1 MKILDAHH
9 HLWNLS
15 AVEYPWLNAKDQ
27 KRFFGDPSPI
37 QRDYLIDEFRHDAQR
52 QEVVG
57 SVHIQVGAKNPLDEA
72 NWVHSV
78 SQENL
83 DWPMVQVAFCDLTAP
98 SLSEDIE
105 KYLSIPTVRGVR
117 QIIGRA
123 PEEDN
128 ETGTN
133 DLLKSDALLAGLKLI
148 GSKGLSFDLQ
158 LIPELIPATCEILQD
173 VPNTKVALCHAGSPH
188 DRSNSGLKDFSNRL
202 KYMANLSNVTCK
214 LSGLGMFDHNWTSK
228 SITPIVNTCLDQFG
242 ESRCMFG
249 SNFPVDS
256 LYSNYSKLVKSYK
269 DIIPDDCHLSVFYS
283 VAKHFYFDKV

>member
-37 QRDYLIDEFRHDAQR
+37 QRDYLIDEFRHDAEK

-72 NWVHSV
+72 IWVHSV
-78 SQENL
+78 SQENP

-98 SLSEDIE
+98 SLSDDIE

-188 DRSNSGLKDFSNRL
+188 DRSTSGLKDFSNRL
-202 KYMANLSNVTCK
+202 RYLANLSNVTCK

-228 SITPIVNTCLDQFG
+228 SIMPIVDTCLDQFG
-242 ESRCMFG
+242 EKRCMFG

-256 LYSNYSKLVKSYK
+256 LYSNYSKLVKAYLE
-269 DIIPDDCHLSVFYS
+269 IIPKDCHKSIFHDVTKS
-283 VAKHFYFDKV
+283 FYFHQA

>member
-37 QRDYLIDEFRHDAQR
+37 QRDYLIDEFRHDAEKQD
-52 QEVVG
+52 VVG

-78 SQENL
+78 SQENP

-98 SLSEDIE
+98 SLSDDIE

-173 VPNTKVALCHAGSPH
+173 VPNTKVALCHACLLYTSPSPR
-188 DRSNSGLKDFSNRL
+188 DRG
-202 KYMANLSNVTCK
+202 
-214 LSGLGMFDHNWTSK
+214 
-228 SITPIVNTCLDQFG
+228 
-242 ESRCMFG
+242 
-249 SNFPVDS
+249 
-256 LYSNYSKLVKSYK
+256 
-269 DIIPDDCHLSVFYS
+269 
-283 VAKHFYFDKV
+283 